1 MLPQDPL
8 VLQPVSEA
16 VVHAEVAGQL
26 EGVPVL
32 VALDPALQAVAEVLE
47 ELYDF
52 ILFRHIAENSCGR
65 IFFQSIASTLC
76 R

>member
-1 MLPQDPL
+1 MLPQDTL
-8 VLQPVSEA
+8 VLHPVSEA

-47 ELYDF
+47 GTVWLHLVPPYRGKF
-52 ILFRHIAENSCGR
+52 VR
-65 IFFQSIASTLC
+65 
-76 R
+76 